1 MIDAPGRYVEYAVLS
16 RVGMA
21 AIAAIAAIAAVA
33 EEIAQKRRMTLEE
46 LVRELLDH
54 DRTHG
59 LELEELE
66 SELLESARA

>member
-1 MIDAPGRYVEYAVLS
+1 LIDAPGRYVEYAVLS
-16 RVGMA
+16 RVGM
-21 AIAAIAAIAAVA
+21 AAIAAVA

>member
-16 RVGMA
+16 RVGM
-21 AIAAIAAIAAVA
+21 AAIAAIAAVA

>member
-16 RVGMA
+16 RVGM
-21 AIAAIAAIAAVA
+21 AAIAAIAAVA

-66 SELLESARA
+66 SELLENA

>member
-21 AIAAIAAIAAVA
+21 AIAAIAAVA
-33 EEIAQKRRMTLEE
+33 KEIAQKRRMTLEE

-54 DRTHG
+54 DRAHG

>member
-1 MIDAPGRYVEYAVLS
+1 LIDAPGRYVEYAVLS
-16 RVGMA
+16 RVGM
-21 AIAAIAAIAAVA
+21 AAIAAIAAVA

>member
-1 MIDAPGRYVEYAVLS
+1 LIDAPGRYVEYAVLS
-16 RVGMA
+16 RVGM
-21 AIAAIAAIAAVA
+21 AAIAAIAAVA

-54 DRTHG
+54 DRAHG

>member
-16 RVGMA
+16 RVGM
-21 AIAAIAAIAAVA
+21 AAIAAIAAVA

-59 LELEELE
+59 PELEELE
-66 SELLESARA
+66 SELLENA

>member
-16 RVGMA
+16 RVGM
-21 AIAAIAAIAAVA
+21 AAIAAIAAVA

-54 DRTHG
+54 DRAHG